1 MVLANPPARELD
13 GGSGGRGGLGGGSGT
28 SGKGTSAKSSST
40 VPGRIGRPPQWT
52 STRSRKLV
60 RLYMYSTLSVDKI
73 LKVLEDDVFKPRYVY
88 V

>member
-1 MVLANPPARELD
+1 MAPPNPPARELD
-13 GGSGGRGGLGGGSGT
+13 GSSGSGAGSGGGGSSSKSKSGT
-28 SGKGTSAKSSST
+28 A

-73 LKVLEDDVFKPRYVY
+73 LKVLEDDVFKPR
-88 V
+88 

>member
-1 MVLANPPARELD
+1 MAPANPPARELD
-13 GGSGGRGGLGGGSGT
+13 GGSGAGAGSSGSGSGGGGS
-28 SGKGTSAKSSST
+28 SGKGAGGKGSSS

-73 LKVLEDDVFKPRYVY
+73 LKVLEDDVFKPR
-88 V
+88 

>member
-1 MVLANPPARELD
+1 MAPANAPARELD
-13 GGSGGRGGLGGGSGT
+13 GGSGAGAGSGGSGGS
-28 SGKGTSAKSSST
+28 SGKGAGGKGSST

-73 LKVLEDDVFKPRYVY
+73 LKVLEDDVFKPR
-88 V
+88 